1 MRTLAISLCIIL
13 LAGSCAGVTIYLRKG
28 GTVSGE
34 LVAKDDTKLVLKT
47 ADGETTFPW
56 KKLKNSSIKE
66 LHPELYERLKAEAI
80 ERKKK
85 KEDEMKAEGLVK
97 VGKQWVPKEEADE
110 QVFSRIQ
117 LGVRTTEKAG
127 SFKKQRTTDIGK
139 LHSQECHG
147 LLVISF
153 VGLDAKKSY
162 TLKTTFS
169 HHVKSEG
176 DRSKRGNLK
185 AHMMTD
191 DNAERECKIEN
202 KRHFRIEYNTSPYYR
217 YKETMKGGWK
227 IITDSGRKKK
237 RRTWGYDSDGWDIS
251 IWLDGKL
258 VYEQKR
264 GEKPTWHLVQRK

>member
-1 MRTLAISLCIIL
+1 
-13 LAGSCAGVTIYLRKG
+13 
-28 GTVSGE
+28 
-34 LVAKDDTKLVLKT
+34 
-47 ADGETTFPW
+47 
-56 KKLKNSSIKE
+56 LKNSSIKE
-66 LHPELYERLKAEAI
+66 LNPELYERLKAEAI

-85 KEDEMKAEGLVK
+85 KEEEMKAEGLVK

-110 QVFSRIQ
+110 QTFSSIQ

-127 SFKKQRTTDIGK
+127 SFQKQQATKIRK

-147 LLVISF
+147 LLVISL

-176 DRSKRGNLK
+176 DPSKRENMK
-185 AHMMTD
+185 AHKITD
-191 DNAERECKIEN
+191 DDEERECKIED
-202 KRHFRIEYNTSPYYR
+202 KEHFRIEYNTSPYFR

-227 IITDSGRKKK
+227 IVAEGGRKR
-237 RRTWGYDSDGWDIS
+237 RRTWGYGSDGWDIS